1 MSQVN
6 LILVEG
12 VHNLGEAGDLV
23 SVKPGFARNFLLR
36 QGKAILATESRVKE
50 LQHHKR
56 VVADKVARDMKNL
69 EAAKNRLEGI
79 PLETTMRAGEVG
91 KLFGS
96 VTAANVVELLAEKGF
111 EVDRRRIQM
120 DPIKEVGQHEVTVRL
135 HRDVLATVKL
145 TVLSEAAPPPEET
158 VDPDD
163 VEVED

>member
-1 MSQVN
+1 MSQVR

-12 VHNLGEAGDLV
+12 IHRLGEAGDV
-23 SVKPGFARNFLLR
+23 VRVKPGYARNFLLP

-50 LQHHKR
+50 LAHHKR
-56 VVADKVARDMKNL
+56 VVAEKVARDMKNL

-79 PLETTMRAGEVG
+79 PLETTMRAGEEG

-96 VTAANVVELLAEKGF
+96 VTAANVAELLAEKGF

-120 DPIKEVGQHEVTVRL
+120 DPIKEVGRHEVPVRL
-135 HRDVLATVKL
+135 HRDVQATVKL